1 MIREESR
8 EISLYEVE
16 KDGKI
21 IDLYFNWEKRR
32 KKRNDCVITKHSMIL
47 RKVISI
53 LDKSLFFCNS
63 RRHIRLG

>member
-16 KDGKI
+16 KDGKV

-32 KKRNDCVITKHSMIL
+32 KKCDDCVISKHSMIL
-47 RKVISI
+47 RKVINI
-53 LDKSLFFCNS
+53 LDEKSLCCKN
-63 RRHIRLG
+63 RRHIRIS